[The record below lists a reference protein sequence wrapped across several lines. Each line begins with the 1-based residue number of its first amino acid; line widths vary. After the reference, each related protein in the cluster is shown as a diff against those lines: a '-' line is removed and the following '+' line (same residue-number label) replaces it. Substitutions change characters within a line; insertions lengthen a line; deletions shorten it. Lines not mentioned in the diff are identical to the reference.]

1 MSRKRYF
8 QWLHGDLA
16 GSVEVLKNITQEE
29 DEYFYNFESDESCNL
44 RFIGKITG
52 NVGDLKGKAMVEII
66 SPNDPWIAETITTKR
81 VQVMDENAGET
92 YVDAPPLED
101 ITGASGSGA
110 NLDIAESKLGQKKY
124 RAPRYKGPYFDLPSI
139 DEYMKS
145 DDPVQI
151 AAPVQAAPV
160 QAAPVQQV
168 IQPVI
173 PVETPKIS
181 AVSETDPVRILAK
194 TCKKHSTEINL
205 TININLPSKAIY
217 NIAESEFE
225 NGGKNFVD
233 CLVED
238 IDIKEIVRSISDA
251 LKTAYASV
259 EE

>member
-8 QWLHGDLA
+8 QWLDGDLA

-110 NLDIAESKLGQKKY
+110 NLDIAESKLGQKKF

-139 DEYMKS
+139 DEYMKN

-151 AAPVQAAPV
+151 AAPV

>member
-110 NLDIAESKLGQKKY
+110 NLDIAESKLGQKKF

-139 DEYMKS
+139 DEYMKN

-160 QAAPVQQV
+160 QQV
-168 IQPVI
+168 VQPVI

-251 LKTAYASV
+251 LKTAYASD

>member
-8 QWLHGDLA
+8 QWLDGDLA

-139 DEYMKS
+139 DEYMKN

-151 AAPVQAAPV
+151 AAPV

>member
-8 QWLHGDLA
+8 QWLDGDLA

-139 DEYMKS
+139 DEYMKN

-160 QAAPVQQV
+160 QQV
-168 IQPVI
+168 VQPVI

>member
-8 QWLHGDLA
+8 QWLDGDLA

-110 NLDIAESKLGQKKY
+110 NLDIAESKLGQKKF

-139 DEYMKS
+139 DEYMKN

-160 QAAPVQQV
+160 QQV
-168 IQPVI
+168 VQPVI

>member
-110 NLDIAESKLGQKKY
+110 NLDIAESKLGQKKF

-139 DEYMKS
+139 DEYMKN

-151 AAPVQAAPV
+151 AAPVQAAP
-160 QAAPVQQV
+160 AQQV

>member
-101 ITGASGSGA
+101 ITGSGA
-110 NLDIAESKLGQKKY
+110 NRDIAESKLGQKKF

-139 DEYMKS
+139 DEYMKN

-160 QAAPVQQV
+160 QQV
-168 IQPVI
+168 VQPVI